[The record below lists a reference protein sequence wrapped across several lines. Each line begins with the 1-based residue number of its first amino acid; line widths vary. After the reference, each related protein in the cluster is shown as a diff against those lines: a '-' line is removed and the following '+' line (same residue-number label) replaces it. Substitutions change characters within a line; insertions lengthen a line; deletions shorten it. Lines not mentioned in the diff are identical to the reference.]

1 MQPIDQFGT
10 ATPTESSPVTR
21 VDAGMIVVDSAGDDA
36 GKVSAVQAPGTNVR
50 PDTAAG
56 VAEVLM
62 GTGYLRIDG
71 TGALSNDTYAS
82 GEQIADIAG
91 GEPGTVRLNVR
102 RDELHRATS

>member
-1 MQPIDQFGT
+1 
-10 ATPTESSPVTR
+10 V
-21 VDAGMIVVDSAGDDA
+21 
-36 GKVSAVQAPGTNVR
+36 
-50 PDTAAG
+50 

-82 GEQIADIAG
+82 GEQIADVVD
-91 GEPGTVRLNVR
+91 GEPGTVRLTVG